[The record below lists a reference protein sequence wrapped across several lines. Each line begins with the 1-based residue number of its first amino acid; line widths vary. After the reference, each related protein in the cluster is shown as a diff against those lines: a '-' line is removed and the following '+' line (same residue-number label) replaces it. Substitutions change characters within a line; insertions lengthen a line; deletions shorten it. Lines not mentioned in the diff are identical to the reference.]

1 MNIIAFILI
10 IIAIAIFLCAH
21 LAVPRRW
28 ATVSLG
34 LVFFASAV
42 LAHFV
47 LSVEPI
53 VRVD

>member
-1 MNIIAFILI
+1 MNIIAFVLLV
-10 IIAIAIFLCAH
+10 IAIVLFLCAH

-28 ATVSLG
+28 ATVALG
-34 LVFFASAV
+34 LVFFASAM

-47 LSVEPI
+47 IAIDPV